1 MKDQYTIEQLE
12 ALSENT
18 LMRSLG
24 ITYTEIGDNYVCG
37 KMPVDER
44 TKQPVGILHGGA
56 NGALIETLASMGTY
70 MLIDREQYYGAGLEL
85 NVNHIKSM
93 REGFVFGKAV
103 IVHKGR
109 NTHVW
114 QVDIKNEDN
123 KLVATGRMTMFI
135 YKRDK

>member
-1 MKDQYTIEQLE
+1 MITNYTLEQLE
-12 ALSENT
+12 ALSEGT
-18 LMRSLG
+18 LMNSLG
-24 ITYTEIGDNYVCG
+24 ITYTELGDDFVSG
-37 KMPVDER
+37 KMPVDGR

-70 MLIDREQYYGAGLEL
+70 MLIDHKTQYAAGLEL

-93 REGFVFGKAV
+93 TEGFVYGKAV

-114 QVDIKNEDN
+114 QVDIKTEEG
-123 KLVATGRMTMFI
+123 KLVATGRMTMFV
-135 YKRDK
+135 YKIDR

>member
-1 MKDQYTIEQLE
+1 MK
-12 ALSENT
+12 
-18 LMRSLG
+18 SLG
-24 ITYTEIGDNYVCG
+24 ITYTELGEDFVSG

-70 MLIDREQYYGAGLEL
+70 MLIDHKTHYAAGLEL

-93 REGFVFGKAV
+93 TKGFVYGKAV

-114 QVDIKNEDN
+114 QVDIKNEEG
-123 KLVATGRMTMFI
+123 KLVATGRMTMFV
-135 YKRDK
+135 YKVDK

>member
-1 MKDQYTIEQLE
+1 MITDYTLAQLE
-12 ALSENT
+12 KLSEGT
-18 LMRSLG
+18 LMKSLG
-24 ITYTEIGDNYVCG
+24 ITYTELGEDFVAG

-70 MLIDREQYYGAGLEL
+70 MLIDHKTHYAAGLEL

-93 REGFVFGKAV
+93 TKGFVYGKAV

-114 QVDIKNEDN
+114 QVDIKNEEG
-123 KLVATGRMTMFI
+123 KLVATGRMTMFV
-135 YKRDK
+135 YKVDK

>member
-1 MKDQYTIEQLE
+1 MITDYTLDQLE
-12 ALSENT
+12 KLSEGT
-18 LMRSLG
+18 LMKSLG
-24 ITYTEIGDNYVCG
+24 ITYTELGKDFVAG
-37 KMPVDER
+37 KMPVDSR

-70 MLIDREQYYGAGLEL
+70 MLIDHKTHYAAGLEL

-93 REGFVFGKAV
+93 REGFVYGKAV

-114 QVDIKNEDN
+114 QVDIKNEEG
-123 KLVATGRMTMFI
+123 KLAATGRMTMFV
-135 YKRDK
+135 YKVQK

>member
-1 MKDQYTIEQLE
+1 MITDYTLEQLE
-12 ALSENT
+12 KLSEGT
-18 LMRSLG
+18 LMKSLG
-24 ITYTEIGDNYVCG
+24 ITYTELGENFVAG

-70 MLIDREQYYGAGLEL
+70 MLIDHKTHYGAGLEL
-85 NVNHIKSM
+85 NVNHIKSA
-93 REGFVFGKAV
+93 REGYVYGKAV

-114 QVDIKNEDN
+114 QVDIKNEEG
-123 KLVATGRMTMFI
+123 KLMATGRMTMFI
-135 YKRDK
+135 YKVDK